1 MPWFIPWHLSGHVVG
16 STSLGGAH
24 TADALNALTTTA
36 AVRFVRQE
44 TLPPGMPYERF
55 IANTGQVPTRDN
67 LHDFFN
73 GLAWLR
79 YPQTK
84 TQLNRIQASA
94 IAADGVGRVR
104 GLVRDAATVLDE
116 NGAVFTAPEVLW
128 HALQARDW
136 TALFIT
142 HRDAWRYARLELF
155 GHALL
160 EKLVSP
166 RKSIVAHVLHRPLA
180 MEKLSNEFDAD
191 LLPTDVWMARH
202 LTAERLA
209 SKPFAPLPVL
219 GVPGWWPANES
230 PAFYDDSL
238 VFRPSRTAPVV

>member
-1 MPWFIPWHLSGHVVG
+1 LG
-16 STSLGGAH
+16 SAH

-44 TLPPGMPYERF
+44 ALPPGEPYERF
-55 IANTGQVPTRDN
+55 IAETGQVPTRDN

-79 YPQTK
+79 YPQAK
-84 TQLNRIQASA
+84 AQLNRIQASA
-94 IAADGVGRVR
+94 IATGGVGRVR
-104 GLVRDAATVLDE
+104 GPVRDAATVFDE
-116 NGAVFTAPEVLW
+116 NGAVFIAPDVLW
-128 HALQARDW
+128 NALQARDW
-136 TALFIT
+136 AALFIT
-142 HRDAWRYARLELF
+142 HREAWRTARLELF

-180 MEKLSNEFDAD
+180 IERISTEVQANE
-191 LLPTDVWMARH
+191 LPTDVWLARH
-202 LTAERLA
+202 LSAERLA
-209 SKPFAPLPVL
+209 TKPFAPLPVL

-230 PAFYDDSL
+230 PTFYDDPL
-238 VFRPSRTAPVV
+238 VFRPRRTTPVD